1 MDVVNTIN
9 QILFERNMSAAEL
22 ARLSGLSSKTVR
34 NMLNKKSSPS
44 LRTLEKIANVLN
56 YNLKVSFEMEI
67 DE

>member
-34 NMLNKKSSPS
+34 NMLNKKSSTS
-44 LRTLEKIANVLN
+44 LKTLEKIANALN

>member
-1 MDVVNTIN
+1 
-9 QILFERNMSAAEL
+9 MSAAEL

-44 LRTLEKIANVLN
+44 LRTLEKIANALN

>member
-1 MDVVNTIN
+1 MDVVNAIN

-44 LRTLEKIANVLN
+44 LRTLEKIANALN

>member
-44 LRTLEKIANVLN
+44 LRTLEKIANALN
-56 YNLKVSFEMEI
+56 YNLKVSFEMGI

>member
-44 LRTLEKIANVLN
+44 LRTLEKIANALN

>member
-44 LRTLEKIANVLN
+44 LRTFEKIANALN

>member
-22 ARLSGLSSKTVR
+22 ARLSGLSNKTVR

-44 LRTLEKIANVLN
+44 LKTLEKIANALN

>member
-34 NMLNKKSSPS
+34 NILNKKSSPS
-44 LRTLEKIANVLN
+44 LRTLEKIANALN

>member
-1 MDVVNTIN
+1 MDVVNIIN

-44 LRTLEKIANVLN
+44 LRTLEKIANALN

>member
-22 ARLSGLSSKTVR
+22 ARLSGLSSKTIR

-44 LRTLEKIANVLN
+44 LRTLEKIANALN

>member
-44 LRTLEKIANVLN
+44 LKTLEKIANALN

>member
-22 ARLSGLSSKTVR
+22 AKLSGLSSKTVR

-44 LRTLEKIANVLN
+44 LRTLEKIANALN